1 MIHKKSLGPTTVT
14 ALLIFVSVFVFAQSW
29 GIPFQELMNGITVL
43 AIYGVLTL
51 SYLLRIAL
59 IFIGLFALYR
69 VLWVRVNDQ
78 NYKQVEV

>member
-1 MIHKKSLGPTTVT
+1 MTYKKLLGSTAVT
-14 ALLIFVSVFVFAQSW
+14 ALLIFALGFVFFQSW
-29 GIPFQELMNGITVL
+29 GTPLREVMNGIIAL

-51 SYLLRIAL
+51 SYLLSIAL